1 VIDESPSCP
10 SVLFYLFCAAFLCT
24 CLLCSLFFSQKCR
37 KNKIQLK
44 SIKKILVCL
53 LQIFCSNFNKL
64 FDKYSDLKRKNSQ
77 YESCRCLFPLSFRY
91 MDCLFWIKEVGDNGL
106 ESRLVRNFRIPNRF
120 NSNTNNSMI
129 MIFSGKLVN
138 TKVVDNFLSF
148 LESARTLNA
157 RFMLKIPNWTEI

>member
-1 VIDESPSCP
+1 
-10 SVLFYLFCAAFLCT
+10 
-24 CLLCSLFFSQKCR
+24 
-37 KNKIQLK
+37 
-44 SIKKILVCL
+44 
-53 LQIFCSNFNKL
+53 
-64 FDKYSDLKRKNSQ
+64 
-77 YESCRCLFPLSFRY
+77 
-91 MDCLFWIKEVGDNGL
+91 VGDNGL